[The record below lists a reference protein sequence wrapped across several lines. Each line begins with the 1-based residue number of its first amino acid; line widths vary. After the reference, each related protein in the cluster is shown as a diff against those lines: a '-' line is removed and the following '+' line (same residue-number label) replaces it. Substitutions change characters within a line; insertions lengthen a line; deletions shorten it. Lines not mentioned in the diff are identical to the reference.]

1 MKHRI
6 PLQALAVV
14 LAIVAGGLAA
24 SASGQTPLQTAPST
38 SRPPIQGV
46 APAPTGTVTTVDSA
60 TLASSWQER
69 VVGTWSFEHS
79 RSDKEGLV
87 ESQRGEIT
95 FGKDGR
101 YGGTTLIRSPAG
113 EIKLNATGRYALQ
126 PIDATRVRM
135 ALQHES
141 RDPEVA
147 KEELNEVVEVTAKD
161 SKQLLF
167 PNNVMLVRVR

>member
-1 MKHRI
+1 MKPGI
-6 PLQALAVV
+6 PHPPLALA
-14 LAIVAGGLAA
+14 LALAL
-24 SASGQTPLQTAPST
+24 STGTSGQVPSQTAPTT
-38 SRPPIQGV
+38 SRPPVQTVAPIQGST
-46 APAPTGTVTTVDSA
+46 ATTVDSA
-60 TLASSWQER
+60 TLARSWQDR

-101 YGGTTLIRSPAG
+101 YGGTTLIRTPAG
-113 EIKLNATGRYALQ
+113 DMKLNGAGRYALQ

-167 PNNVMLVRVR
+167 PNNVTLVRVR